1 MTKRWRSVARSLSG
15 EPRWNVRA
23 RDNRYRRIAQT
34 LVATGG
40 CYRRLYLCCVAHVTA
55 QKQERLSLS
64 ARRVASP
71 FKKSPPYISQSMDVW
86 LPRAGPVSNLSP
98 TGQITIP
105 TVEGINSS
113 LSLSLSLSLWS
124 LSCLTPNLF
133 VRAPCVRCTYVRIIP
148 RVLERHRRSF
158 LPSTLSISLYP
169 SIPVPLAR
177 AKRERV
183 TIATQ
188 NK

>member
-113 LSLSLSLSLWS
+113 LSLSLSGLSRVSRPTYLYVLRVLGARTYALSLVSSKDTGVLSFLRRFRFPSIHLFPS
-124 LSCLTPNLF
+124 LS
-133 VRAPCVRCTYVRIIP
+133 
-148 RVLERHRRSF
+148 
-158 LPSTLSISLYP
+158 
-169 SIPVPLAR
+169 LAQ
-177 AKRERV
+177 REN
-183 TIATQ
+183 A
-188 NK
+188 